1 MLTSLLNQNYSNF
14 KTVIVFDD
22 HKDAGL
28 AAWKE
33 AIHYS
38 KLSGVELVVNSEKL
52 GYWQSIKKVI
62 NSPCCADTEV
72 IALMNGNDELLGF
85 HVFNV
90 FNSVYYSKQANLV
103 YSNFLEY
110 HQ

>member
-1 MLTSLLNQNYSNF
+1 MNQNYSNF

-22 HKDAGL
+22 KKDAGL

-38 KLSGVELVVNSEKL
+38 KLSQVELVANPDKL
-52 GYWQSIKKVI
+52 GYWESIKSAI

-72 IALMNGNDELLGF
+72 VALMNGNDELLGF

-90 FNSVYYSKQANLV
+90 FNEVYHTK
-103 YSNFLEY
+103 
-110 HQ
+110 